1 MTTPR
6 IFLSPPHMGGAEER
20 FVAEAFA
27 SNYIAPIGPMVDAFE
42 REVAAT
48 TGIPHCAAV
57 ASGTAA
63 MHLALRHLGVGPG
76 DLILAS
82 SLTFIGSISPAT
94 FQGADLEFIDADRIS
109 WTMDPDL
116 LADALADAQRRGRLP
131 KAVVPTDLYG
141 QCANLDRIRALCTPL
156 GIPVIADAAEAMGAY
171 YASTTP
177 TDPPAALKPETRNI
191 PLSPSWRHAGAGAW
205 AAIFSF
211 NGNKIITTSGGG
223 MLASADEA
231 LIRHARSLATQSR
244 TAAAWYEHEE
254 IGYNYR
260 MSNVLAAIGRGQL
273 QVLED
278 RVTARRRIFDGY
290 RERLGSVPGLTFMPE
305 APWSRANRWL
315 TVITLD
321 SEFGA
326 TPETVRLALERDNIE
341 ARPVWKPMH
350 AQPCFAGVRT
360 WGGAV
365 SEDLFARGLCL
376 PSGSALS
383 DSDLDRI
390 ASILLDCHHRA
401 TNVQP

>member
-42 REVAAT
+42 REVAAY

-63 MHLALRHLGVGPG
+63 THLALRHLGVGPG

-94 FQGADLEFIDADRIS
+94 FQGADLEFIDADRLS

-116 LADALADAQRRGRLP
+116 LADALAHALRRGRRP
-131 KAVVPTDLYG
+131 KAVIPTDLYG
-141 QCANLDRIRALCTPL
+141 QCANLDRIRQLCDPL
-156 GIPVIADAAEAMGAY
+156 GVPVIADAAEAMGARY
-171 YASTTP
+171 QSTLP
-177 TDPPAALKPETRNI
+177 
-191 PLSPSWRHAGAGAW
+191 SPSSQGPTVPPLWRHAGAGAW

-223 MLASADEA
+223 MLASEDEA

-273 QVLED
+273 QILDE
-278 RVTARRRIFDGY
+278 RVAARRRLFDGY
-290 RERLGSVPGLTFMPE
+290 RERLGAVPGLTFMPE

-321 SEFGA
+321 PAFGA
-326 TPETVRLALERDNIE
+326 APETVRLALERDNIE

-350 AQPCFAGVRT
+350 TQPCFAGLPT

-376 PSGSALS
+376 PSGSALTS
-383 DSDLDRI
+383 ADLDRI
-390 ASILLDCHHRA
+390 CDRILDCHHHPTPA
-401 TNVQP
+401 